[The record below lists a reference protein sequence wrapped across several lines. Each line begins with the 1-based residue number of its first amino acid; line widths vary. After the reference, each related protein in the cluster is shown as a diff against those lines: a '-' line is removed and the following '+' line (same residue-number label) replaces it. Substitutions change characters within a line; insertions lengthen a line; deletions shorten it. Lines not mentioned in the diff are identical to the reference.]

1 MVMQVLMSEPVMA
14 ANGCTYEKT
23 DLQTW
28 LQDSLL
34 SPVTGNMME
43 HTNILPNSAIKRSI
57 QAMLSQLAAEGQQP
71 HQLAHLLAVQGLACF
86 GLLAH
91 LAQELACFLCK
102 DTGNGLTHWYGSCL
116 KPLFCMNNQQRLL
129 TAPTNACRTDS
140 LMSS

>member
-57 QAMLSQLAAEGQQP
+57 QAMLSQLAAGRRSAASSVSTP
-71 HQLAHLLAVQGLACF
+71 ACSSRVGMLWPACTLSSRV
-86 GLLAH
+86 GLLSV
-91 LAQELACFLCK
+91 QR
-102 DTGNGLTHWYGSCL
+102 HWQWL
-116 KPLFCMNNQQRLL
+116 
-129 TAPTNACRTDS
+129 DS
-140 LMSS
+140 LVWQLLKTIILYEQSAEVAHCTHKCLPN